1 MVLKKTFILTNNGQF
16 GIGHFGNHFPANSMH
31 EKIN

>member
-1 MVLKKTFILTNNGQF
+1 MMFKKTFILTDNSQF